1 MTPVDS
7 FKKTLLL
14 SLFSVAS
21 ICSAFSEP
29 HDSIS
34 VKNVDELKKAVS
46 YLNQGRIK
54 NIVLKPGTYQVF
66 RRLKIDSNNVTISGA
81 SDDATDVVIS
91 GNGMEASKSVGIIF
105 DISGSHVTIRNLT
118 LQETSNHLIQVRAEK
133 NADNFHLSNVRL
145 LNSYEQMV
153 KVSGG
158 PGTELPTS
166 DYGIIE
172 NCIFEYTS
180 GIGPQFYIGGID
192 AHRAHHWL
200 VKNNTFK
207 NIASPSKHVAEHAIH
222 FWNYSKDNR
231 VVENRVINSDR
242 AIGFGMNDRPH
253 QNTGGVISGNII
265 VHSNTSH
272 PFSDAGIVLESS
284 PGTIVKDN
292 QIFMDTHYP
301 NAIEYRYES
310 TSGVVIQNNDT
321 NRRIVA
327 RDGATA
333 VLVDN
338 NQADWFEGV
347 LLNLRYL
354 FFPAYG

>member
-1 MTPVDS
+1 MITNN

-14 SLFSVAS
+14 SLFFVAS
-21 ICSAFSEP
+21 ICSAFSKP
-29 HDSIS
+29 HESIS
-34 VKNVDELKKAVS
+34 VKNSDELQKAVS
-46 YLNQGRIK
+46 YLNLGQIK
-54 NIVLKPGTYQVF
+54 HIVLEPGNYQVF
-66 RRLKIDSNNVTISGA
+66 RRLNINSNNVTISGA

-91 GNGMEASKSVGIIF
+91 GNGMKASKSVGIIF

-192 AHRAHHWL
+192 AHRAHYWL

-231 VVENRVINSDR
+231 VVGNRIINSDR
-242 AIGFGMNDRPH
+242 AIGFGMSDQPY
-253 QNTGGVISGNII
+253 QNTGGVIEGNII
-265 VHSNTSH
+265 VHSNAAN
-272 PFSDAGIVLESS
+272 PFSDVGIILESS
-284 PGTIVKDN
+284 PEAIVRDN
-292 QIFMDTHYP
+292 QIFIDTHYP

-310 TSGVVIQNNDT
+310 TSNVLIQNNVT
-321 NRRIVA
+321 NRRIVS

-333 VLVDN
+333 VLVN
-338 NQADWFEGV
+338 NEQADWFEGI
-347 LLNLRYL
+347 LLNLRGL
-354 FFPAYG
+354 FFPANG